1 MGILTDA
8 NPGTYYG
15 ENGTHGDY
23 RFLPLSETT
32 SSFMGVYVGPGK
44 ICENTTSQ
52 DVTFHAI
59 RGLQELSYDTLRS
72 TKEWEVE
79 VPASLMLVMPIDY
92 INYVKLC
99 WTDGNGVERIIYP
112 TSKTSNPSNII
123 SGVQPWGGFT
133 TGNPN
138 TDISSTETSDTMAN
152 YNNQTAVTSDTDVD
166 TLAGA
171 SGGLYGLDPTTAQTN
186 GSFYVD
192 HKSGKFHFGSSLAGK
207 TLVLKY
213 ISDGVVKSGTS
224 IDMANTLVPKL
235 AEEAIYKHI
244 LYGVLLSRKDTP
256 SGLMGQ
262 VKKERF
268 AETRKA
274 KVRLS
279 NLKPEEIMQSL
290 RGVSKI
296 IKH

>member
-1 MGILTDA
+1 MGVLT
-8 NPGTYYG
+8 NSSSSTYYG
-15 ENGTHGDY
+15 TNGTHGDY
-23 RFLPLSETT
+23 RFLPLSDVI
-32 SSFMGVYVGPGK
+32 SSFMGAYVGPGK

-52 DVTFHAI
+52 DVTFHAV

-92 INYVKLC
+92 IDYVKLC
-99 WTDGNGVERIIYP
+99 WTDSNGVERIIYP
-112 TSKTSNPSNII
+112 TTKTSNPSNIVP
-123 SGVQPWGGFT
+123 SVKSWGGFDT
-133 TGNPN
+133 PF
-138 TDISSTETSDTMAN
+138 SSTESSDTSAAF
-152 YNNQTAVTSDTDVD
+152 NQVAQATSDTDVD
-166 TLAGA
+166 TVSDA
-171 SGGLYGLDPTTAQTN
+171 SGGRYGLDPTTAQSN

-213 ISDGVVKSGTS
+213 ISDGVVTTGTS
-224 IDMANTLVPKL
+224 IDMTDTLVPKL
-235 AEEAIYKHI
+235 AEEAIYKHM

-256 SGLMGQ
+256 GGLMAQ

-274 KVRLS
+274 KIRLS
-279 NLKPEEIMQSL
+279 NLKPEEIIQSL
-290 RGVSKI
+290 RGGSKT